1 MSCRVYFGVRGLLSR
16 FPPDAGQP
24 ASGEPVKGFVMK
36 SVANTAGWI
45 ALAGLLSVSNAFG
58 AADAASRKAASRP
71 PAPARPP
78 IVFTQTVPNLKA
90 QFHTNWSDYLEGSRI
105 AVLSPTGT
113 VKILTAGFRSAADPD
128 VSWDGKKILFAA
140 MKSDRD
146 PWQIYE
152 MNADGTEARQ
162 IVATSFSCRQ
172 PVYQSM
178 IFYLDDPG
186 PVPQISFVAETVP
199 MEDEGEPGYAPWNL
213 FSVRFDGSG
222 LRQLT
227 YNPGRDRDP
236 VMNEDG
242 RLLYSSVQR
251 QTLTRGPAGRT
262 VLLGV
267 NLDGSDGA
275 MFSGDEGRKFKRMPA
290 VTPSRQVV
298 FVESDKPEF
307 DGAGNLA
314 SVSLR
319 RNLHSYKELT
329 KPSEGLYV
337 SPSLLTDDEI
347 LVSKRPANG
356 LGPYA
361 IYRFDLKTNREV
373 KVYGAAAHHALQ
385 ARMLASHPMPVG
397 RSSVVDEK
405 EPTGKLFNLSVFTSD
420 LPKSAGYDGKLVKRV
435 RVLEG
440 VEHQE
445 KGRVGDLSPYLV
457 KRILGEFNIEA
468 DGSFHAQVPANIPI
482 QIQTLDADGMAL
494 RTCAWIWVKN
504 KAKRGCVGCHEDGEL
519 SPENVFS
526 DAVGKPPH
534 ELNIPVAQ
542 RREIRFDKDVQPILQ
557 AKCMTGG
564 CHAGPPAPSLRYE
577 DLLTKGYVDPS
588 AARLSPI
595 VWYIHG
601 RVTVQSWDK
610 LSGTGPL
617 KKIKPE
623 GATQLTN
630 AEKRTI
636 VEWIDTGAHR

>member
-1 MSCRVYFGVRGLLSR
+1 
-16 FPPDAGQP
+16 
-24 ASGEPVKGFVMK
+24 MK
-36 SVANTAGWI
+36 SFVKMAGWI
-45 ALAGLLSVSNAFG
+45 ALAGMPALG
-58 AADAASRKAASRP
+58 APAASRP
-71 PAPARPP
+71 PTPARPS

-90 QFHTNWSDYLEGSRI
+90 QFHTNWSDYLESSLI
-105 AVLSPTGT
+105 AVLNPTGT
-113 VKILTAGFRSAADPD
+113 IKILTASFHSAADPD

-140 MKSDRD
+140 KKTVGD

-152 MNADGTEARQ
+152 MNADGTGARQ

-199 MEDEGEPGYAPWNL
+199 MEDEAEPGFAPWNL

-251 QTLTRGPAGRT
+251 QTLAWGPAGRT

-290 VTPSRQVV
+290 VTPLRQVV
-298 FVESDKPEF
+298 FVESDKPAF

-329 KPSEGLYV
+329 KPNAGLYV

-347 LVSKRPANG
+347 LVSKRPVNG
-356 LGPYA
+356 LYA

-373 KVYGAAAHHALQ
+373 KVYADPQHHALQ
-385 ARMLASHPMPVG
+385 ARMLGSHPMPVG

-440 VEHQE
+440 VEHRD
-445 KGRVGDLSPYLV
+445 KSRVGDLSPYLV
-457 KRILGEFNIEA
+457 KRILGEFDIEA

-482 QIQTLDADGMAL
+482 QIQTLDANGMAL

-534 ELNIPVAQ
+534 ELNIAIEQ
-542 RREIRFDKDVQPILQ
+542 RREVRFDKDVQPILQ
-557 AKCMTGG
+557 NKCMTGG

-577 DLLTKGYVDPS
+577 DLLTKGYVDAS
-588 AARLSPI
+588 AARLSPL

-601 RVTVQSWDK
+601 RVTAQSWDK
-610 LSGTGPL
+610 VSGTGPL

-623 GATQLTN
+623 GVTSLTS
-630 AEKRTI
+630 EQKRTI

>member
-1 MSCRVYFGVRGLLSR
+1 
-16 FPPDAGQP
+16 
-24 ASGEPVKGFVMK
+24 MK
-36 SVANTAGWI
+36 SFVKMAGWI
-45 ALAGLLSVSNAFG
+45 ALAGMLALG
-58 AADAASRKAASRP
+58 APAASRP
-71 PAPARPP
+71 PTPARPS

-90 QFHTNWSDYLEGSRI
+90 QFHTNWSDYLESSLI
-105 AVLSPTGT
+105 AVWNPTGT
-113 VKILTAGFRSAADPD
+113 IKILTASFHSAADPD

-140 MKSDRD
+140 KKTVGD

-152 MNADGTEARQ
+152 MNADGTGARQ

-199 MEDEGEPGYAPWNL
+199 MEDEAEPGFAPWNL

-251 QTLTRGPAGRT
+251 QTLAWGPAGRT

-290 VTPSRQVV
+290 VTPLRQVV
-298 FVESDKPEF
+298 FVESDKPAF

-329 KPSEGLYV
+329 KPSAGLYV
-337 SPSLLTDDEI
+337 APSLLTDDEI
-347 LVSKRPANG
+347 LVSKRPVNG
-356 LGPYA
+356 LYA

-373 KVYGAAAHHALQ
+373 KVYADPQHHALQ
-385 ARMLASHPMPVG
+385 ARMLGSHPMPVG

-440 VEHQE
+440 VEHRD
-445 KGRVGDLSPYLV
+445 KSRVGDLSPYLV
-457 KRILGEFNIEA
+457 KRILGEFDIEA
-468 DGSFHAQVPANIPI
+468 DGSFHAQVPANIPL

-534 ELNIPVAQ
+534 ELNIAIEQ

-557 AKCMTGG
+557 NKCMTGG

-577 DLLTKGYVDPS
+577 DLLTKGYVDAS
-588 AARLSPI
+588 AARLSPL

-601 RVTVQSWDK
+601 RVTAQSWDK
-610 LSGTGPL
+610 VSGTGPL
-617 KKIKPE
+617 KKIEPE
-623 GATQLTN
+623 GVTSLTS
-630 AEKRTI
+630 EQKRTI

>member
-1 MSCRVYFGVRGLLSR
+1 
-16 FPPDAGQP
+16 
-24 ASGEPVKGFVMK
+24 MK
-36 SVANTAGWI
+36 SFVKMAGWI
-45 ALAGLLSVSNAFG
+45 ALAGMPALG
-58 AADAASRKAASRP
+58 APAASRP
-71 PAPARPP
+71 PTPARPS

-90 QFHTNWSDYLEGSRI
+90 QFHTNWSDYLESSLL
-105 AVLSPTGT
+105 AVLNPTGT
-113 VKILTAGFRSAADPD
+113 IKILTASFHSAADPD

-140 MKSDRD
+140 KKTVGD

-152 MNADGTEARQ
+152 MNADGTGARQ
-162 IVATSFSCRQ
+162 IVATPFSCRQ

-199 MEDEGEPGYAPWNL
+199 MEDEAEPGFAPWNL

-251 QTLTRGPAGRT
+251 QTLAWGPAGRT
-262 VLLGV
+262 ILLGV

-290 VTPSRQVV
+290 VTPLRQVV
-298 FVESDKPEF
+298 FVESDKPAF

-329 KPSEGLYV
+329 KPSAGLYV

-347 LVSKRPANG
+347 LVSKRPVNG
-356 LGPYA
+356 LYA

-373 KVYGAAAHHALQ
+373 KVYADPQHHALQ
-385 ARMLASHPMPVG
+385 ARMLGSHPMPVG

-440 VEHQE
+440 VEHRD
-445 KGRVGDLSPYLV
+445 KSRVGDLSPYLV
-457 KRILGEFNIEA
+457 KRILGEFDIEA

-482 QIQTLDADGMAL
+482 QIQTLDANGMAL

-534 ELNIPVAQ
+534 ELNIAIEQ
-542 RREIRFDKDVQPILQ
+542 RREIRFDEDVQPILQ
-557 AKCMTGG
+557 NKCMTGG

-577 DLLTKGYVDPS
+577 DLLTKGYVDAS
-588 AARLSPI
+588 AARLSPL

-601 RVTVQSWDK
+601 RVTAQSWDK
-610 LSGTGPL
+610 VSGTGPL

-623 GATQLTN
+623 GVTSLTS
-630 AEKRTI
+630 EQKRTI

>member
-1 MSCRVYFGVRGLLSR
+1 MNNVVY
-16 FPPDAGQP
+16 A
-24 ASGEPVKGFVMK
+24 
-36 SVANTAGWI
+36 AGWI
-45 ALAGLLSVSNAFG
+45 AIAGLAALGAPESN
-58 AADAASRKAASRP
+58 RP
-71 PAPARPP
+71 VPARPP
-78 IVFTQTVPNLKA
+78 IVFTQVA
-90 QFHTNWSDYLEGSRI
+90 QAAKVQADAGLAGTLLGAHL
-105 AVLSPTGT
+105 ALLSPSGA
-113 VKILTAGFRSAADPD
+113 VKDLTSGFQSAADPD

-140 MKSDRD
+140 KKTAADL
-146 PWQIYE
+146 WQVYE
-152 MNADGTEARQ
+152 MNADGTDARP
-162 IVATSFSCRQ
+162 IMTVPFDCRQ

-186 PVPQISFVAETVP
+186 PVPQISFVGAGGLEA
-199 MEDEGEPGYAPWNL
+199 EGEAGAVWNL
-213 FSVRFDGSG
+213 YSVRFDGSG

-227 YNPGRDRDP
+227 YNPGRDLDP

-251 QTLTRGPAGRT
+251 HSPRWGSSGRT

-275 MFSGDEGRKFKRMPA
+275 LFSGDEGRQFKRMPA

-298 FVESDKPEF
+298 FVESEKPSP

-329 KPSEGLYV
+329 KPGDGLYIT
-337 SPSLLTDDEI
+337 PSLLSDDEV
-347 LVSKRPANG
+347 LVSKRPVS
-356 LGPYA
+356 GPGHFA
-361 IYRFDLKTNREV
+361 IYRFDLKTNQGV
-373 KVYGAAAHHALQ
+373 KLYGDAQHDAVQ
-385 ARMLASHPMPVG
+385 ARMLAAHPMPFG

-405 EPTGKLFNLSVFTSD
+405 EPSGKLYNLSVFTTD

-440 VEHQE
+440 VARKASDQ
-445 KGRVGDLSPYLV
+445 VPAGDLSPYLV
-457 KRILGEFNIEA
+457 KRILGEFDIEA
-468 DGSFHAQVPANIPI
+468 DGSFHAQVPANTPV
-482 QIQTLDADGMAL
+482 QIQTLDANGIAL

-504 KAKRGCVGCHEDGEL
+504 KAKRGCIGCHEDGEL

-534 ELNIPVAQ
+534 ELNVPAAQ

-564 CHAGPPAPSLRYE
+564 CHAGPPAPSFRYE
-577 DLLTKGYVDPS
+577 DLLAKGFVDPA

-601 RVTVQSWDK
+601 RVTAQPWDK
-610 LSGTGPL
+610 ISGTSPV
-617 KKIKPE
+617 KKIKAGGE
-623 GATQLTN
+623 ARLTSE
-630 AEKRTI
+630 EKRTI

>member
-1 MSCRVYFGVRGLLSR
+1 
-16 FPPDAGQP
+16 
-24 ASGEPVKGFVMK
+24 MK
-36 SVANTAGWI
+36 SFVKMAGWI
-45 ALAGLLSVSNAFG
+45 ALAGMPALG
-58 AADAASRKAASRP
+58 APAASRP
-71 PAPARPP
+71 PTPARPS

-90 QFHTNWSDYLEGSRI
+90 QFHTNWSDYLESSLI
-105 AVLSPTGT
+105 AVLNPTGT
-113 VKILTAGFRSAADPD
+113 IKILTASFHSAADPD

-140 MKSDRD
+140 KKTVGD

-152 MNADGTEARQ
+152 MNADGTGARQ

-199 MEDEGEPGYAPWNL
+199 MEDEAEPGFAPWNL

-251 QTLTRGPAGRT
+251 QTLAWGPAGRT
-262 VLLGV
+262 ILLGV

-290 VTPSRQVV
+290 VTPLRQVV
-298 FVESDKPEF
+298 FVESDKPAF

-329 KPSEGLYV
+329 KPNAGLYV

-347 LVSKRPANG
+347 LVSKRPVNG
-356 LGPYA
+356 LYA

-373 KVYGAAAHHALQ
+373 KVYADPQHHALQ
-385 ARMLASHPMPVG
+385 ARMLGSHPMPVG

-440 VEHQE
+440 VEHRD
-445 KGRVGDLSPYLV
+445 KSRVGDLSPYLV
-457 KRILGEFNIEA
+457 KRILGEFDIEA

-482 QIQTLDADGMAL
+482 QIQTLDANGMAL

-534 ELNIPVAQ
+534 ELNIAIEQ

-557 AKCMTGG
+557 NKCMTGG

-577 DLLTKGYVDPS
+577 DLLTKGYVDAS
-588 AARLSPI
+588 AARLSPL

-601 RVTVQSWDK
+601 RVTAQSWDK
-610 LSGTGPL
+610 VSGTGPL

-623 GATQLTN
+623 GVTSLTS
-630 AEKRTI
+630 EQKRTI

>member
-1 MSCRVYFGVRGLLSR
+1 MNKVVH
-16 FPPDAGQP
+16 AG
-24 ASGEPVKGFVMK
+24 GR
-36 SVANTAGWI
+36 I
-45 ALAGLLSVSNAFG
+45 ALAQLVAGLLAF
-58 AADAASRKAASRP
+58 AAPDVAARAATPRP
-71 PAPARPP
+71 PAAAQRPP
-78 IVFTQTVPNLKA
+78 IVFTQIVPNIKA
-90 QFHTNWSDYLEGSRI
+90 QFHTNWNDYLEGSSI
-105 AVLSPTGT
+105 AVLSATGA
-113 VKILTAGFRSAADPD
+113 VKILTAGFHSAADPD

-140 MKSDRD
+140 EKNAGDR
-146 PWQIYE
+146 WQIYE
-152 MNADGTEARQ
+152 MNADGTGTRQ
-162 IVATSFSCRQ
+162 IVATSRSCRQ

-186 PVPQISFVAETVP
+186 PVPQISFVAETFP
-199 MEDEGEPGYAPWNL
+199 MQDEGEPGYAAWNL

-251 QTLTRGPAGRT
+251 HSLAWGPAGRM

-275 MFSGDEGRKFKRMPA
+275 MFAGDEGRKFKRMPA
-290 VTPSRQVV
+290 VTPSREVV

-329 KPSEGLYV
+329 KPADGLYV

-347 LVSKRPANG
+347 LVSKRPANR
-356 LGPYA
+356 LEPYA

-373 KVYGAAAHHALQ
+373 KVYGDPQHHALQ
-385 ARMLASHPMPVG
+385 ARMLAPHPMPVG

-420 LPKSAGYDGKLVKRV
+420 LPKSAGYDSNLVKRV

-440 VEHQE
+440 VEHRE
-445 KGRVGDLSPYLV
+445 KSRAGDLSPYLV
-457 KRILGEFNIEA
+457 KRVLGEFDIEA
-468 DGSFHAQVPANIPI
+468 DGSFHAQIPANIPI
-482 QIQTLDADGMAL
+482 QIQTLDANGLAL

-504 KAKRGCVGCHEDGEL
+504 KAKRGCIGCHEDGEL
-519 SPENVFS
+519 SPENVFA

-534 ELNIPVAQ
+534 ELTGPVEQ
-542 RREIRFDKDVQPILQ
+542 RREVRFERDVQPIIQ

-564 CHAGPPAPSLRYE
+564 CHAGPPAPSFRYE
-577 DLLTKGYVDPS
+577 DLLTKGLVNPS
-588 AARLSPI
+588 AARLSPL
-595 VWYIHG
+595 VWYVHG
-601 RVTVQSWDK
+601 KMTAQAWDK
-610 LSGTGPL
+610 VSGTGPL
-617 KKIKPE
+617 KKIPAGGE
-623 GATQLTN
+623 TRLTSD
-630 AEKRTI
+630 EKRTI